1 MLEQPIMTSRDHDQ
15 DPAPA
20 IVTLGLTRRFGPLT
34 AVRDLSLQVPRGS
47 VYGFLGLNGA
57 GKSTTIRMLL
67 GLLRPT
73 SGEVA
78 LLGSA
83 MPGDRLSALG
93 RIGALVESPTVYPHL
108 TGVENLEATR
118 RLLGVGRQGMARAL
132 DVVGLSDAGCRL
144 VREYSTGMRQR
155 LGLALAL
162 IGEPELLVLDEPTNG
177 LDPRGIQEVRE
188 LVREL
193 PGRLGVTVFLSSH
206 ILAEVEQVASH
217 VGIIHKG
224 RLVAQGEL
232 EELLGRGL
240 LRVGVGDSTEA
251 RGRLVGLGW
260 PVRPGGNGTL
270 LVDVTQRDDAVAVNE
285 ILVHGGHRVSHLVYE
300 RASLEHVFFE
310 ATRDPQESSP

>member
-1 MLEQPIMTSRDHDQ
+1 MELQQNLAASHDQ

-20 IVTLGLTRRFGPLT
+20 IATLGLTRRFGQLT
-34 AVRDLSLQVPRGS
+34 AVRDLSLHVPRGS

-73 SGEVA
+73 SGAVA
-78 LLGSA
+78 VLGLR
-83 MPGDRLSALG
+83 MPEHRLHALG
-93 RIGALVESPTVYPHL
+93 RLGALVEAPTVYPHL
-108 TGVENLEATR
+108 TGIENLEATR
-118 RLLGVGRQGMARAL
+118 RLLGVRRQGIVRTL
-132 DVVGLSDAGCRL
+132 EVVGLSDAGNRL

-162 IGEPELLVLDEPTNG
+162 IGEPELLILDEPTNG

-188 LVREL
+188 LVCEL

-217 VGIIHKG
+217 VGIIHHG
-224 RLVAQGEL
+224 RLVVQGAL
-232 EELLGRGL
+232 ETLLGRGL
-240 LRVGVGDSTEA
+240 LRVGVRDSMGA
-251 RGRLVGLGW
+251 RDRLVDLGW
-260 PVRPGGNGTL
+260 PARAGENGTL
-270 LVDVTQRDDAVAVNE
+270 LIEVMAGDDAGAVND
-285 ILVHGGHRVSHLVYE
+285 ILVRGGHRVSHLVYE

-310 ATRDPQESSP
+310 ATREPEERSA

>member
-1 MLEQPIMTSRDHDQ
+1 MLNPNSSTSHDHGREPD
-15 DPAPA
+15 PA
-20 IVTLGLTRRFGPLT
+20 IVTLGLTRRFGQLT
-34 AVRDLSLQVPRGS
+34 AVRDLSLHVPRGS

-73 SGEVA
+73 AGEVA
-78 LLGSA
+78 LLGSS
-83 MPGDRLSALG
+83 MPRGRLSALG
-93 RIGALVESPTVYPHL
+93 RVGALVESPTVYPHL

-118 RLLGVGRQGMARAL
+118 RLLGAGRQGMLRAL
-132 DVVGLSDAGCRL
+132 DVVGLSGAAGRL

-177 LDPRGIQEVRE
+177 LDPRGIQEVRD
-188 LVREL
+188 LVRGL

-217 VGIIHKG
+217 VGIIHQG
-224 RLVAQGEL
+224 RLVAQGAL
-232 EELLGRGL
+232 EDLLGRGL
-240 LRVGVGDSTEA
+240 LRVGVGNSTEA
-251 RGRLVGLGW
+251 RDRLVGLGW
-260 PVRPGGNGTL
+260 PARHGGNGTL
-270 LVDVTQRDDAVAVNE
+270 LVDVTQRDDAGAVNE
-285 ILVHGGHRVSHLVYE
+285 ILVGGGYRVSHLVYE

-310 ATRDPQESSP
+310 ATREAPEASP